1 MDALGDMVGKYFDL
15 VWYARSGC
23 DRTVP
28 ADIAAGCLI
37 KQHEVEEEYPKEVAE
52 LCDPGRGDWEHGFN
66 SGALAM
72 ARYVLTLFESGR
84 DAADDEFPMLDT

>member
-1 MDALGDMVGKYFDL
+1 MDALGGMAGKYFDL

-23 DRTVP
+23 DRAVP
-28 ADIAAGCLI
+28 ADVAAGCLV
-37 KQHEVEEEYPKEVAE
+37 KQCEVEEAYPEEVAE
-52 LCDPGRGDWEHGFN
+52 IRSPERGDWEHGFN

-72 ARYVLTLFESGR
+72 ARYVLTLFEFGR